1 VTTPYKP
8 PKFTWT
14 EEELDEFDRL
24 SWACSSQR
32 QMERLE
38 ARFQLKDFIAKH
50 GHDKCDAMFAVLVER
65 DKKKRGKKCL
75 S

>member
-1 VTTPYKP
+1 MTTPYAP

-14 EEELDEFDRL
+14 EEELKEFDTWTEL
-24 SWACSSQR
+24 FSSQS
-32 QMERLE
+32 QTERISGRLGLRE
-38 ARFQLKDFIAKH
+38 FMKKH
-50 GHDKCDAMFAVLVER
+50 GDEKCDAMFAVLVER